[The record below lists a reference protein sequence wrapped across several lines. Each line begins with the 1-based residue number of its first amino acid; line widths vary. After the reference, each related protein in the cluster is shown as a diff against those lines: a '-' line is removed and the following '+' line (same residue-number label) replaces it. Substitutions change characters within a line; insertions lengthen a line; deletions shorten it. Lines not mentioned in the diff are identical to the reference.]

1 MTEMLPRAHGS
12 ADRCYDRQFFFVFFF
27 LLSFVFIASAHV
39 FAGGREAL
47 AFFDAPAGRTILF
60 AAAQERYDAAAAH
73 GRAEEVAARLCAAA
87 GETQGVQIIIR
98 SGDQLNAYALP
109 GRIIVLNAA
118 ALSLP
123 EGELAALLA
132 HELGHIVH
140 GDPAAII
147 LRSPRAMSALS
158 GVRADAD
165 GSYDERAAKK
175 ILRAI
180 SYGALTQNEERR
192 ADVFAAALLPKA
204 GFSCADARALLAR
217 MESSYGAVSR
227 VNSHLSWEERRAIFC
242 DDVDH
247 AAART
252 TQAEE
257 TM

>member
-1 MTEMLPRAHGS
+1 MSELLLRAHGS
-12 ADRCYDRQFFFVFFF
+12 ADRRYDRQFFFVFF
-27 LLSFVFIASAHV
+27 LLFSFVFIASTHV

-87 GETQGVQIIIR
+87 GETQDVQIIVHAEDR
-98 SGDQLNAYALP
+98 LNAYALP

-140 GDPAAII
+140 GDPVAII

-158 GVRADAD
+158 GVRAGAD
-165 GSYDERAAKK
+165 GRYDARAAKNV
-175 ILRAI
+175 LRAI

-192 ADVFAAALLPKA
+192 ADEFAAALLPKA
-204 GFSCADARALLAR
+204 GFSCRDARALLAR
-217 MESSYGAVSR
+217 MESAYGSVSHA
-227 VNSHLSWEERRAIFC
+227 NSHLSWAQRRAIFC
-242 DDVDH
+242 DDAD
-247 AAART
+247 APPS
-252 TQAEE
+252 AE
-257 TM
+257 

>member
-1 MTEMLPRAHGS
+1 MSELLLRAHGS
-12 ADRCYDRQFFFVFFF
+12 ADRRYDRQFFFVFF
-27 LLSFVFIASAHV
+27 LLFSFVFIASTHV

-87 GETQGVQIIIR
+87 GETQDVQIIVHAEDR
-98 SGDQLNAYALP
+98 LNAYALP

-140 GDPAAII
+140 GDPVAII

-158 GVRADAD
+158 GVRAGAD
-165 GSYDERAAKK
+165 GRYDARAAKNV
-175 ILRAI
+175 LRAI

-192 ADVFAAALLPKA
+192 ADEFAAALLPKA
-204 GFSCADARALLAR
+204 GFSCRDARALLAR
-217 MESSYGAVSR
+217 MESAYGSVSHA
-227 VNSHLSWEERRAIFC
+227 NSHLSWAQRRAIFC
-242 DDVDH
+242 DDAD
-247 AAART
+247 APSS
-252 TQAEE
+252 AE
-257 TM
+257 

>member
-1 MTEMLPRAHGS
+1 MPEMLPRAHGF
-12 ADRCYDRQFFFVFFF
+12 ADRRYDRQFFFVFF
-27 LLSFVFIASAHV
+27 LLFSFVFIASTHV

-87 GETQGVQIIIR
+87 GETQDVQIIVHAEDR
-98 SGDQLNAYALP
+98 LNAYALP

-123 EGELAALLA
+123 EGELATLLA

-140 GDPAAII
+140 GDPVAII

-158 GVRADAD
+158 GVRAGAD
-165 GSYDERAAKK
+165 GRYDARAAKNV
-175 ILRAI
+175 LRAI

-192 ADVFAAALLPKA
+192 ADEFAAALLPKA
-204 GFSCADARALLAR
+204 GFSCRDARALLAR
-217 MESSYGAVSR
+217 MESAYGSVSHA
-227 VNSHLSWEERRAIFC
+227 NSHLSWAQRRAIFC
-242 DDVDH
+242 DDAD
-247 AAART
+247 APPSAG
-252 TQAEE
+252 
-257 TM
+257 

>member
-1 MTEMLPRAHGS
+1 MSELLLRAHGS
-12 ADRCYDRQFFFVFFF
+12 ADRRYDRQFFFVFFL
-27 LLSFVFIASAHV
+27 LLSFVFIAPTHV
-39 FAGGREAL
+39 FAGGREVL

-87 GETQGVQIIIR
+87 GETQDVQIIVHAEDR
-98 SGDQLNAYALP
+98 LNAYALP

-140 GDPAAII
+140 GDPVAII

-158 GVRADAD
+158 GVRAGAD
-165 GSYDERAAKK
+165 GRYDARAAKNV
-175 ILRAI
+175 LRAI

-192 ADVFAAALLPKA
+192 ADEFAAALLPKA
-204 GFSCADARALLAR
+204 GFSCRDARALLAR
-217 MESSYGAVSR
+217 MESAYGSVSHA
-227 VNSHLSWEERRAIFC
+227 NSHLSWAQRRAIFC
-242 DDVDH
+242 DDAD
-247 AAART
+247 APPS
-252 TQAEE
+252 AE
-257 TM
+257 